1 MRPVHR
7 LPNLGGA
14 KAIVLHRPHPMV
26 TAIGRQLSAIGM
38 DYCEAWPDL
47 PVDAMTANFII
58 FDADMGHDEQ
68 FPWAPG
74 VAPMPM
80 IALIGSEAPGRIQ
93 WVISQNADAHLLK
106 PIGNSGVF
114 SALLIASHAFEARK
128 RQAAEITDLRG
139 RVNARQTIVRAVAVL
154 SARGIDEEQAYA
166 QLRSLAMTWRV
177 SMEDAA
183 DQIVG
188 WSRNGGAGE
197 QSHIA

>member
-38 DYCEAWPDL
+38 RYCEAWPDL

-80 IALIGSEAPGRIQ
+80 IALIGSEAPGRH
-93 WVISQNADAHLLK
+93 WNVNRETMKMWDL
-106 PIGNSGVF
+106 
-114 SALLIASHAFEARK
+114 
-128 RQAAEITDLRG
+128 AA
-139 RVNARQTIVRAVAVL
+139 
-154 SARGIDEEQAYA
+154 
-166 QLRSLAMTWRV
+166 
-177 SMEDAA
+177 
-183 DQIVG
+183 
-188 WSRNGGAGE
+188 
-197 QSHIA
+197 

>member
-38 DYCEAWPDL
+38 RYCEAWPDL

-128 RQAAEITDLRG
+128 LQAAEITDLRG

>member
-38 DYCEAWPDL
+38 RYCEAWPDL

-128 RQAAEITDLRG
+128 RQAVEITDLRG